1 MYLAA
6 LDRASLFLLLGRLDV
21 DIAHEVRTAGCTYCG
36 GPLHWARYPR
46 KPRGGPPLPEE
57 LSVRHGLCCGHCRRR
72 TLPPSVLFLGR
83 KVYLGAVVTLVAVLR
98 HRRPGSASG
107 STLRDRLGVSWQTV
121 VRWMAWWAET
131 FPRSRAW
138 RAFRGLVSPSIRD
151 DDLPA
156 GLCDVL
162 QGLARLRSLL
172 PAWAR
177 IEHAA
182 RGPTPLTQK
191 MGRFQLTP

>member
-1 MYLAA
+1 MN
-6 LDRASLFLLLGRLDV
+6 SMGENKKPV
-21 DIAHEVRTAGCTYCG
+21 VPSAHGD
-36 GPLHWARYPR
+36 L
-46 KPRGGPPLPEE
+46 
-57 LSVRHGLCCGHCRRR
+57 
-72 TLPPSVLFLGR
+72 
-83 KVYLGAVVTLVAVLR
+83 
-98 HRRPGSASG
+98 SG
-107 STLRDRLGVSWQTV
+107 SWKTV
-121 VRWMAWWAET
+121 LRWMAWWAET

-138 RAFRGLVSPSIRD
+138 RAFRGYVDPSIRD

-156 GLCDVL
+156 GLCDSL

-191 MGRFQLTP
+191 MGRSQRTP